1 MSLDTVPRRVAII
14 GLGAIGRIVLDG
26 IEKGRGDPRVAAMI
40 VRSSQVESAQAL
52 VPEGLSV
59 LASLDELESGAIDLI
74 VECAGHDAVTEFAE
88 PALRL
93 GADLMIIATGALTD
107 DALRARLSA
116 TAQGSGGRILLPA
129 GAIAGLDGLGALRR
143 GGLDSVR
150 YVASKP
156 PDAWLGTPAEDAL
169 DLGVVNSATT
179 FFTGSAGEA
188 ARQYPKNANLAAT
201 VALAGLG
208 FDETV
213 VELVA
218 DPTTADNVGRIEAE
232 GKLGRL
238 ELELRGPPMPE
249 NPKTSVI
256 TAFSILEA
264 IESPHR
270 TIVV

>member
-1 MSLDTVPRRVAII
+1 MSPRTAPRRVAII

-26 IEKGRGDPRVAAMI
+26 IENGPATVTAVV
-40 VRSSQVESAQAL
+40 VRSSHVESAQAL
-52 VPEGLSV
+52 VPNGVSV
-59 LASLDELESGAIDLI
+59 VTGLDELDAGAVDLL
-74 VECAGHDAVTEFAE
+74 VECAGHEAVTEFAE

-93 GADLMIIATGALTD
+93 GADLMVIATGALAD

-116 TAQGSGGRILLPA
+116 AAQKSGARILLPA
-129 GAIAGLDGLGALRR
+129 GAIAGLDGLSALRR

-156 PDAWLGTPAEDAL
+156 PDAWIGTPAEE
-169 DLGVVNSATT
+169 T
-179 FFTGSAGEA
+179 
-188 ARQYPKNANLAAT
+188 
-201 VALAGLG
+201 LAGLG

-238 ELELRGPPMPE
+238 ELELRGPPMSE

-264 IESPHR
+264 IERAHR

>member
-1 MSLDTVPRRVAII
+1 MSPRTAPRRVAII

-26 IEKGRGDPRVAAMI
+26 IENGPATVTAVV
-40 VRSSQVESAQAL
+40 VRSSHVESAQAL
-52 VPEGLSV
+52 VPNGVSV
-59 LASLDELESGAIDLI
+59 VTGLDELDAGAVDLLL
-74 VECAGHDAVTEFAE
+74 ECAGHEAVTEFAE

-93 GADLMIIATGALTD
+93 GADLMVIATGALAD

-116 TAQGSGGRILLPA
+116 AAQKSGARILLPA
-129 GAIAGLDGLGALRR
+129 GAIAGLDGLSALRR

-156 PDAWLGTPAEDAL
+156 PDAWIGTPAEETL
-169 DLGVVNSATT
+169 ELGAVNSATT

-188 ARQYPKNANLAAT
+188 ARRYPKNANLAAT

-238 ELELRGPPMPE
+238 ELELRGPPMSE

-264 IESPHR
+264 IERAHR